1 MITFYFFSVKMLTLL
16 VIFTREISMKNK
28 TFGSALLVAGTTIG
42 AGMLAM
48 PLTSAEM
55 GFTYTLILLFILWG
69 LLSYSALLFVEV
81 YQKAE
86 TKNAGIAT
94 LAEQY
99 FGLPGRILATFSL
112 VIFMYAILS
121 AYVTGGGSL
130 LSSILPFLGEYA
142 TQISIVLF
150 TLVLGIFIVIS
161 TSAVDLL
168 TRFLFII
175 KLIAFLFVL
184 LMMLPLVKSENLMA
198 MPLKDFLIISASP
211 VFFTS
216 FGFHV
221 IIPSINSYL
230 DGDIRRL
237 RIAIITGTAIPLVAY
252 IIWQMATHGVFP
264 QTQFVEIIN
273 SDPTLNGLITATHQ
287 ATDSSVISIAMR
299 LFFTLALI
307 TSFLGVALSL
317 FDCLY
322 DLLKRVKIKA
332 NRVSLGV
339 LTFLPPLVF
348 ALFYPEGFVM
358 ALGYAGQMFTFY
370 GLVLPVGMAWRARK
384 IYPDLPYR
392 VIGGSI
398 TLLGALILGLLI
410 MNVPFLIKAG
420 YLPTVIG

>member
-1 MITFYFFSVKMLTLL
+1 MQ
-16 VIFTREISMKNK
+16 NK

-55 GFTYTLILLFILWG
+55 GFTYTLILLFTLWG

-99 FGLPGRILATFSL
+99 FGLPGRIVATFAL
-112 VIFMYAILS
+112 IVFMYAILS

-130 LSSILPFLGEYA
+130 LAGVLPFLGEHA
-142 TQISIVLF
+142 QPISIVLF
-150 TLVLGIFIVIS
+150 TVVLGVFIVIS
-161 TSAVDLL
+161 TGAVDML
-168 TRFLFII
+168 TRLLFSV
-175 KLIAFLFVL
+175 KLLAFVL
-184 LMMLPLVKSENLMA
+184 VLIMMLPLVSSDNLLA

-230 DGDIRRL
+230 NGDIRRL
-237 RIAIITGTAIPLVAY
+237 RIAIIMGTAIPLVAY

-264 QTQFVEIIN
+264 QTQFVEILN
-273 SDPTLNGLITATHQ
+273 TDPTLNGLITATYQ
-287 ATDSSVISIAMR
+287 ATESTLISSAMR

-322 DLLKRVKIKA
+322 DLLKRVNIKT
-332 NRVSLGV
+332 NRFSLGL
-339 LTFLPPLVF
+339 LTFLPPLIF

-384 IYPDLPYR
+384 RYPELPYR
-392 VIGGSI
+392 VMGGNI
-398 TLLGALILGLLI
+398 TLLGALILGILI

-420 YLPTVIG
+420 YLPAVIG